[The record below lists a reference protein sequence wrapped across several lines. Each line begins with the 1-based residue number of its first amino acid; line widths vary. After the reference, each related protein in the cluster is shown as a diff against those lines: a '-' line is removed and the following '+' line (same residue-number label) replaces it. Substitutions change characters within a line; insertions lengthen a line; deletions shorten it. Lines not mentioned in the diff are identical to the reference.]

1 MAFIT
6 ELEQITKICMKKH
19 KTPNSKAIL
28 GKKNEARVATLRGS
42 SHYKAAVVKP
52 LCTGMKTNT
61 QINGTE

>member
-1 MAFIT
+1 
-6 ELEQITKICMKKH
+6 MKKH

-28 GKKNEARVATLRGS
+28 GKKNEARVATLGGS